1 MEDFGKFCTA
11 LILMTLSVFIGGFV
25 FIKTYEWFIVSA
37 FQAPKITFA
46 QALGVMLFVGYL
58 KPKAKKD
65 EEKFS
70 IEKLGKQFFEQVLMA
85 LFVLGL
91 GYLILQFI

>member
-1 MEDFGKFCTA
+1 MENFGKFCFTV
-11 LILMTLSVFIGGFV
+11 ILMVLSVFIGGFV
-25 FIKTYEWFIVSA
+25 FIKLYEWFIMSA

-58 KPKAKKD
+58 KPKTKKD

-70 IEKLGKQFFEQVLMA
+70 IEKYGKQFLELVLMA
-85 LFVLGL
+85 LIALGL

>member
-1 MEDFGKFCTA
+1 MENFGKFCFTV
-11 LILMTLSVFIGGFV
+11 ILMVLSIFINVFV
-25 FIKTYEWFIVSA
+25 FIKLYEWFIMSA

-46 QALGVMLFVGYL
+46 QAFGIILFVGYL
-58 KPKAKKD
+58 KPKVKKD

-70 IEKLGKQFFEQVLMA
+70 GKQFLELVLIA
-85 LFVLGL
+85 LIVLGI

>member
-11 LILMTLSVFIGGFV
+11 LILMTFSVFIGGFV
-25 FIKTYEWFIVSA
+25 FSKLYEWFIVST

-46 QALGVMLFVGYL
+46 QALGLILFVGYL
-58 KPKAKKD
+58 KPQAKKD

-70 IEKLGKQFFEQVLMA
+70 IEKLAKQFFGQVLMA
-85 LFVLGL
+85 LFVLVV
-91 GYLILQFI
+91 GYLILQFV